1 MQALLNIN
9 DYVVEEMMVKG
20 NADYQK
26 PAKEQEGQIDIAFN
40 ARRKG
45 KEPLFMITMMIEL
58 NKSKKA
64 FANNAYYV
72 YLKINGFF
80 AFTKEAD
87 EVTMQKMISLN
98 GLVMLY
104 GIARGVVA
112 QATANG
118 AHGKFVLPAVNFV
131 ELIKNSSTT
140 KSPPKRKKGTKAPPT
155 Q

>member
-9 DYVVEEMMVKG
+9 DYVVEELTVKG

-26 PAKEQEGQIDIAFN
+26 PAKEQQGQIDIAFK
-40 ARRKG
+40 AKRKG
-45 KEPLFMITMMIEL
+45 KEPSFMITMIIEL
-58 NKSKKA
+58 NKSKQA

-80 AFTKEAD
+80 GFPKDTPE
-87 EVTMQKMISLN
+87 EIMQKMIGLN

-118 AHGKFVLPAVNFV
+118 AHGKFVLPAVNFI
-131 ELIKNSSTT
+131 ELIKQNKKASDE
-140 KSPPKRKKGTKAPPT
+140 PKRKKEAKAPT
-155 Q
+155 A

>member
-9 DYVVEEMMVKG
+9 DYIVEELTVKG
-20 NADYQK
+20 NDAYRK
-26 PAKEQEGQIDIAFN
+26 TAKEVQVQVDIAFN
-40 ARRKG
+40 AKRKG
-45 KEPLFMITMMIEL
+45 KEPLFMITLIIEL
-58 NKSKKA
+58 NKSKQA

-80 AFTKEAD
+80 GFPKETD
-87 EVTMQKMISLN
+87 EETMQKMISLN

-112 QATANG
+112 QVTANG

-131 ELIKNSSTT
+131 ELVKNSRT
-140 KSPPKRKKGTKAPPT
+140 KSEAKMKKG
-155 Q
+155 

>member
-9 DYVVEEMMVKG
+9 DYVVEELTVKG
-20 NADYQK
+20 NGEYQK
-26 PAKEQEGQIDIAFN
+26 TAKDQQGQIDIAFN
-40 ARRKG
+40 AKRKG
-45 KEPLFMITMMIEL
+45 KEPLYMITMIIEL
-58 NKSKKA
+58 NKSKQA

-80 AFTKEAD
+80 GFPKETD
-87 EVTMQKMISLN
+87 EETMQKMISLN

-131 ELIKNSSTT
+131 ELIKQSKISL
-140 KSPPKRKKGTKAPPT
+140 SEPKRKKVAKVPA
-155 Q
+155 

>member
-9 DYVVEEMMVKG
+9 DYVVEELTVKG
-20 NADYQK
+20 NGDYKK
-26 PAKEQEGQIDIAFN
+26 PAKEQEGQIDISFN

-45 KEPLFMITMMIEL
+45 KEPLFMITMTIEL
-58 NKSKKA
+58 NKSKQA

-72 YLKINGFF
+72 FLKINGFF
-80 AFTKEAD
+80 GFPKETG
-87 EVTMQKMISLN
+87 EETMQKMISLN

-131 ELIKNSSTT
+131 ELIKTGSIT
-140 KSPPKRKKGTKAPPT
+140 KSEPKRKKGAKAPT
-155 Q
+155 A

>member
-9 DYVVEEMMVKG
+9 DYVVEELTVKG
-20 NADYQK
+20 NDTYKK
-26 PAKEQEGQIDIAFN
+26 PPKELQVQIDIAFN
-40 ARRKG
+40 AKRKG
-45 KEPLFMITMMIEL
+45 KEPLFMITMIIEL
-58 NKSKKA
+58 NKSKQA

-80 AFTKEAD
+80 GFPKETD
-87 EVTMQKMISLN
+87 EETMQKMISLN

-112 QATANG
+112 QVTANG

-131 ELIKNSSTT
+131 ELIKNSKKST
-140 KSPPKRKKGTKAPPT
+140 SEPKKKV
-155 Q
+155 